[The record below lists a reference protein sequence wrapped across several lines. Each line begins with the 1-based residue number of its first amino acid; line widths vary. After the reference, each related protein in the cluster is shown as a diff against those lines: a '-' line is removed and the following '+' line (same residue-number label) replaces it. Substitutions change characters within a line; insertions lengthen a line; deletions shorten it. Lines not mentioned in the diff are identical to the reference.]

1 MPIHMNTPRLLP
13 PCILVLM
20 LSGAAA
26 NAQQARTIET
36 RSGPVQVEVLAQ
48 SLQNPWGMAFLDKE
62 RMLVTERP
70 GRLRIVTLK
79 GEISAPLKGVP
90 QVFARGQGG
99 LLDVALSPDF
109 SKDRLVYLSFAE
121 PGPNSTA
128 GTALARG
135 RLNANEDTLE
145 DTAILFRQ
153 QPKVDGSQHFGSRIA
168 FSRDGYVFVTTG
180 DRGKMTPAQD
190 PSTHIGAVVRIARDG
205 SAPKDNPFIGKAG
218 ARSELWS
225 HGHRNIQGA
234 AIHPQTGALW
244 LHEMGPRGGDEVN
257 IARAGKNYG
266 WPLVSWG
273 DHYDGRDIP
282 DPPTRPEFEGSL
294 HVWKPSI
301 APSGMAFYAGALFP
315 DWRGSLLAG
324 ALVGQ
329 GIVRLTLEGERV
341 TGEERIR
348 LGARIRDVKIGPDS
362 AVYALTDEGNGK
374 LLRLSPAAK

>member
-1 MPIHMNTPRLLP
+1 
-13 PCILVLM
+13 M

-70 GRLRIVTLK
+70 GRLRIMTLT
-79 GEISAPLKGVP
+79 GEISQPIKGVP

-109 SKDRLVYLSFAE
+109 SKDRLVYLTFAE

-135 RLNANEDTLE
+135 RLNANEDKLE

-153 QPKVDGSQHFGSRIA
+153 QPKVDGGQHFGSRIA

-205 SAPKDNPFIGKAG
+205 SVPKDNPFIGKAG

-294 HVWKPSI
+294 HVWKPAV

-329 GIVRLTLEGERV
+329 GIVRLTLDGERV

-348 LGARIRDVKIGPDS
+348 LGARIRDVKIGPDGP
-362 AVYALTDEGNGK
+362 VYALTDEGNGK
-374 LLRLSPAAK
+374 LIRLSPK

>member
-1 MPIHMNTPRLLP
+1 MHRPPLLIKP
-13 PCILVLM
+13 FVLA
-20 LSGAAA
+20 LSLYAGAAS
-26 NAQQARTIET
+26 AQQARTIET
-36 RSGPVQVEVLAQ
+36 RSGPVRVEIIAQ

-70 GRLRIVTLK
+70 GRLRIVTLE
-79 GEISAPLKGVP
+79 GEVSQPLKGVP

-109 SKDRLVYLSFAE
+109 ASDRLVYLTFSE
-121 PGPNSTA
+121 PGPNATA

-135 RLNANEDTLE
+135 RLNANADALE
-145 DTAILFRQ
+145 ETAILFRQ
-153 QPKVDGSQHFGSRIA
+153 QPKVDGGQHFGSRIA
-168 FSRDGYVFVTTG
+168 FSREGHVFVTTG
-180 DRGKMTPAQD
+180 DRGKMAPAQD
-190 PSTHIGAVVRIARDG
+190 AATHIGAVVRIARDG

-218 ARSELWS
+218 ARPELWS

-273 DHYDGRDIP
+273 DHYDGGDIP
-282 DPPTRPEFEGSL
+282 DPPTRPEFEGSVY
-294 HVWKPSI
+294 VWKPSI

-329 GIVRLTLEGERV
+329 AIVRLTLDGERV
-341 TGEERIR
+341 TSEERIR
-348 LGARIRDVKIGPDS
+348 LGARIRDVEIGPDG

-374 LLRLSPAAK
+374 LMRLSPAAK

>member
-1 MPIHMNTPRLLP
+1 MRTNINLPRSLTACMIAFLLSAP
-13 PCILVLM
+13 
-20 LSGAAA
+20 AAS
-26 NAQQARTIET
+26 AQQARTIET

-62 RMLVTERP
+62 RLLVTERP
-70 GRLRIVTLK
+70 GRLRVVSLT
-79 GEISAPLKGVP
+79 GEISQPLKGVP

-109 SKDRLVYLSFAE
+109 AKDRLVYLTFAE

-135 RLNANEDTLE
+135 RLSANAEALE
-145 DTAILFRQ
+145 DTAVLFRQ
-153 QPKVDGSQHFGSRIA
+153 SPKVDGSQHFGSRIA

-180 DRGKMTPAQD
+180 DRGKMASAQD
-190 PSTHIGAVVRIARDG
+190 SSTHIGAVVRIARDG
-205 SAPKDNPFIGKAG
+205 SAPKGNPFIGKPG
-218 ARSELWS
+218 AQPELWS

-234 AIHPQTGALW
+234 AIHPQTCALW

-257 IARAGKNYG
+257 IAKAGKNYG

-273 DHYDGRDIP
+273 DHYDGRSIP

-301 APSGMAFYAGALFP
+301 APSGMAFYTGALFP

-329 GIVRLTLEGERV
+329 GIVRLTLDGERV

-348 LGARIRDVKIGPDS
+348 LGARIRDVKIGPDG

-374 LLRLSPAAK
+374 LLRMSPR

>member
-1 MPIHMNTPRLLP
+1 MPIHMNTPRLLSA
-13 PCILVLM
+13 CILVLA

-36 RSGPVQVEVLAQ
+36 RSGPVQMDVLAQ
-48 SLQNPWGMAFLDKE
+48 GLQNPWGMAFLDKD
-62 RMLVTERP
+62 RLLVTERP
-70 GRLRIVTLK
+70 GRLRIVTLT
-79 GEISAPLKGVP
+79 GEISQPLKGVP

-109 SKDRLVYLSFAE
+109 SKDRLVYLTFAE

-135 RLNANEDTLE
+135 RLSANADALE
-145 DTAILFRQ
+145 DTAVLFRQ

-190 PSTHIGAVVRIARDG
+190 TSTHIGAVVRIARDG
-205 SAPKDNPFIGKAG
+205 SAPKNNPFIGKPG
-218 ARSELWS
+218 VQPELWS

-273 DHYDGRDIP
+273 DHYNGRDIP

-294 HVWKPSI
+294 HVWTPSI

-315 DWRGSLLAG
+315 DWRGSMLSG

-348 LGARIRDVKIGPDS
+348 LGARIRDVKIGPDG

-374 LLRLSPAAK
+374 LIRLSPK

>member
-1 MPIHMNTPRLLP
+1 MPIHMNTPRLLS
-13 PCILVLM
+13 PCILVLV

-70 GRLRIVTLK
+70 GRLRIVTLT

-109 SKDRLVYLSFAE
+109 AKDRLVYLTFAE
-121 PGPNSTA
+121 PGPNATA

-135 RLNANEDTLE
+135 RLNANADALE
-145 DTAILFRQ
+145 DTAVLFRQ

-205 SAPKDNPFIGKAG
+205 SAPKGNPFIGKPG
-218 ARSELWS
+218 AQPELWS

-257 IARAGKNYG
+257 IAKAGKNYG

-329 GIVRLTLEGERV
+329 GVVRLTLEGERV

-348 LGARIRDVKIGPDS
+348 LGARIRDVKIGPDG

>member
-1 MPIHMNTPRLLP
+1 MLVNMTSCAIALTLLA
-13 PCILVLM
+13 
-20 LSGAAA
+20 SAASA
-26 NAQQARTIET
+26 RQARTIET

-48 SLQNPWGMAFLDKE
+48 GLQNPWGMAFLDKE

-70 GRLRIVTLK
+70 GALRVVTLT
-79 GEISAPLKGVP
+79 GEISQPLKGVP
-90 QVFARGQGG
+90 KVFARGQGG

-109 SKDRLVYLSFAE
+109 PKDRLVYLTFAE

-135 RLNANEDTLE
+135 RLSANADALE
-145 DTAILFRQ
+145 ETAILFRQ
-153 QPKVDGSQHFGSRIA
+153 TPKVDGSQHFGSRIA
-168 FSRDGYVFVTTG
+168 FSRDGHVFVTLG
-180 DRGKMTPAQD
+180 DRAKMAPAQD
-190 PSTHIGAVVRIARDG
+190 SSTHIGAVVRIARDG
-205 SAPKDNPFIGKAG
+205 SAPKDNPFIGKPG
-218 ARSELWS
+218 ARPELWS

-234 AIHPQTGALW
+234 AIHPQSGALW

-273 DHYDGRDIP
+273 DHYDGGDIP
-282 DPPTRPEFEGSL
+282 DPPTRPEFEGSAY
-294 HVWKPSI
+294 VWKPSI
-301 APSGMAFYAGALFP
+301 APSGMAFYTQALFP

-329 GIVRLTLEGERV
+329 SLVRLSLDGERV
-341 TGEERIR
+341 TSEERIR
-348 LGARIRDVKIGPDS
+348 LGARIRDVKIGPEG

-374 LLRLSPAAK
+374 LLRLSPASK